1 MSDERVTTAT
11 VEAFL
16 RDLVNSNKGIPL
28 GRYEEEKVLRD
39 LLDARAEHRECQEA
53 LARETGRRLTAEQ
66 RIKELEDEL
75 KSWQD
80 RAYKIQETINKRTDR
95 VKELEGA
102 LNYAIGWL
110 PPIEAREELRRVLRG
125 ENRPLDVSGPNGGEN
140 SPLERGEEKG

>member
-102 LNYAIGWL
+102 L
-110 PPIEAREELRRVLRG
+110 REIVALKWGAFGCSEPAHIAERLL
-125 ENRPLDVSGPNGGEN
+125 NGG
-140 SPLERGEEKG
+140 GEDE